1 MSERPSSRLTVASL
15 AAGSLVSV
23 ACLVVAFGLR
33 LAGAADVADAVA
45 LLGVIVLI
53 ATPPV
58 GLLTTAFEMRR
69 VQRPTALLALLVVA
83 VLGMATA
90 LALAL
95 R

>member
-1 MSERPSSRLTVASL
+1 M
-15 AAGSLVSV
+15 
-23 ACLVVAFGLR
+23 VAFVLR
-33 LAGAADVADAVA
+33 LAGADAVADALA

-58 GLLTTAFEMRR
+58 GLLATAFEMRR
-69 VQRPTALLALLVVA
+69 VQRPTARLALLVIA
-83 VLGMATA
+83 VLGAATA